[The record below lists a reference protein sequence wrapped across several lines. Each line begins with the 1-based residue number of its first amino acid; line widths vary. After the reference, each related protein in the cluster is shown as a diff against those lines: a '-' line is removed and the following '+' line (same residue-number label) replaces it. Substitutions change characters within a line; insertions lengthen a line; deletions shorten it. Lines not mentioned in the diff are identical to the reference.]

1 MSLLSLQML
10 IMLDANEPDAPFQH
24 ILYFT
29 MVFWSLGPARNNL
42 SPPYI
47 PLQVRLQHCPKVP
60 LRLSFYTPF
69 YSPLGF
75 HYRQNLP
82 DTVRHHAVKIS
93 WLNEHYLNQNL
104 NMTSTK
110 TSLILAD
117 CNTKPLNG
125 SQLFPQISYAIG
137 QRFYPHPSTQ
147 HYHDLQLDKYSWNY
161 RQHSLLQKSLHNK
174 SLPFIQR

>member
-1 MSLLSLQML
+1 LVSWACKKQPITTLHSTASEITALPKGATKTVLLHSFLQSIGFSLSSESPTYEDNTGTTKL
-10 IMLDANEPDAPFQH
+10 IRTNHL
-24 ILYFT
+24 T
-29 MVFWSLGPARNNL
+29 
-42 SPPYI
+42 
-47 PLQVRLQHCPKVP
+47 
-60 LRLSFYTPF
+60 
-69 YSPLGF
+69 
-75 HYRQNLP
+75 
-82 DTVRHHAVKIS
+82 DTVRHYAVKIS